1 MESPALKPCSKSMLL
16 CARLLAALLFQA
28 QFLQLQITSFGMKG
42 ANFNIFG
49 IYATSGH
56 LAVLVAAR
64 GAAEMARLLPP
75 SRLYLCMSVCRGGTC
90 REHSGQYQLS
100 CRPCEMRTGY
110 LLFSLAVST
119 LAVFH
124 KQKLE
129 QTLPRLLQAKRELSA
144 QGQSPSLASAGSV
157 SSSSCA

>member
-1 MESPALKPCSKSMLL
+1 MCTVISCS
-16 CARLLAALLFQA
+16 AFPA
-28 QFLQLQITSFGMKG
+28 QFLQLQITSLGMKG

-110 LLFSLAVST
+110 LLFSLAAST

-144 QGQSPSLASAGSV
+144 QGQSPSSASAGSV